1 MGKSLKGIKLSMSKI
16 KSMKNMLCRAF
27 KERIHVDYVLMDIW
41 FTFYDLSVTLSV
53 CGKNRYMS

>member
-1 MGKSLKGIKLSMSKI
+1 MSKI

-41 FTFYDLSVTLSV
+41 FTFYDPYKDGNNIPTSHVHEE
-53 CGKNRYMS
+53 K